1 MARRYAP
8 SARDMRHFA
17 AGIGAALAVWLVPV
31 SAWLWVVGAGVIVY
45 GMYTV
50 LRVRFPRA
58 STRVFILWT
67 LLCAVPVCLLIVSRG
82 DTSLGETM
90 ASGLADIWITVI
102 FVVWLPVALLI
113 LWLRDRRPRP
123 PN

>member
-1 MARRYAP
+1 MAKRYAP
-8 SARDMRHFA
+8 SAKDIRHFA

-31 SAWLWVVGAGVIVY
+31 SAWPWVIGAGVVVY
-45 GMYTV
+45 GVYTV
-50 LRVRFPRA
+50 LRVRFPREA
-58 STRVFILWT
+58 TRVVILWT
-67 LLCAVPVCLLIVSRG
+67 LLCAVPVSLLIVNRG

-90 ASGLADIWITVI
+90 ESGLADIWITVI

-123 PN
+123 TN